1 MNVSSSTSTA
11 SGGRSPRPDWVE
23 PAARFGYAAKAV
35 VYAVVGGLA
44 IQQAMRQGDVSGTSG
59 ALGEIASGPLG
70 RIGLAVVTVGL
81 AGYVVW
87 RLVQAIFDPEGG
99 DGDDSAALRWA
110 KRAFYLGSAA
120 TYGLL
125 TYTGASIVLG
135 SGGGSGGGS
144 DGAWASDLM
153 AMTWGTFLVA
163 AVGAGIVVRGVVQFV
178 KVYTGSFRKRIQ
190 SFDLGAG
197 TERLVLAISRVGLTA
212 RGVIFGLIGGSV
224 VHAAITR
231 DPEEARGLEGALEGL
246 VTRPWLLAAVGVG
259 LVSYAV
265 YQLVK
270 ARYRLIGVH

>member
-1 MNVSSSTSTA
+1 MSSTSSPSIS
-11 SGGRSPRPDWVE
+11 SGGKTPRPDWVV
-23 PAARFGYAAKAV
+23 PAARFGYAAKAL

-44 IQQAMRQGDVSGTSG
+44 IQQALRQGDVTGTSG
-59 ALGEIASGPLG
+59 ALGEIASAPFG
-70 RIGLAVVTVGL
+70 RILLGVVTVGL
-81 AGYVVW
+81 AAYVAW

-99 DGDDSAALRWA
+99 DGDDSEGMRWA

-125 TYTGASIVLG
+125 TYTGASMVLG
-135 SGGGSGGGS
+135 GGGGSGGSS

-153 AMTWGTFLVA
+153 GMTWGAFLVG
-163 AVGAGIVVRGVVQFV
+163 AVGVGIVVRGIVQFV

-190 SFDLGAG
+190 SFDLGGG
-197 TERLVLAISRVGLTA
+197 TERLVLAISRIGLTA

-224 VHAAITR
+224 VYAAITR
-231 DPEEARGLEGALEGL
+231 DPDEARGLEGALEGL

-265 YQLVK
+265 YQVVK
-270 ARYRLIGVH
+270 ARYRLIGVN